1 MNHYSDSP
9 SILWYVDSV
18 THYYG
23 LYILKGW
30 MIHTDK
36 SIKSIEIDG
45 KDVITYRNPRE
56 DVKEVYPHAVNVN
69 EIGFELT
76 LEESQIHKPL
86 NVRLSNDT
94 TMKIES
100 VVKFLAF
107 HAKFNVGH
115 KNLIVVD
122 DFYENPDL
130 IRNYAMNN
138 LTYTTTNASR
148 GKRSKERFF
157 VEGTKEKL
165 ETILG
170 RKIVNWESEDYSN
183 GIFQYCTSY
192 DPVVIHADVQ
202 QFAGVIYLTP
212 DAPLETGTATYRS
225 KITGKKRFETGFD
238 EGSEET
244 FRGISKDFNYYD
256 RTQFEVVDK
265 VANVYNR
272 LVLWDAKAIHSAS
285 DYFGD
290 TIDNSRF
297 FQLFFF
303 DVE

>member
-1 MNHYSDSP
+1 MNHNSNSP
-9 SILWYVDSV
+9 AILWYIDSV
-18 THYYG
+18 TNYYG

-30 MIHTDK
+30 MIHSDK
-36 SIKSIEIDG
+36 NIKSIEIG
-45 KDVITYRNPRE
+45 GENLITYRNRRD
-56 DVKEVYPHAVNVN
+56 DVKEVYPYAVNVD
-69 EIGFELT
+69 EIGIELT
-76 LEESQIHKPL
+76 LDKSQIYEPL
-86 NVRLSNDT
+86 TVRLENNT

-100 VVKFLAF
+100 VIKFVAF
-107 HAKFNVGH
+107 HAKFNVGN

-130 IRNYAMNN
+130 IRNYAINN
-138 LTYTTTNASR
+138 LNFHTTNSSR

-165 ETILG
+165 ESILG
-170 RKIVNWESEDYSN
+170 RKIVNWESEEYSN

-192 DPVVIHADVQ
+192 DPVVIHADSQ
-202 QFAGVIYLTP
+202 QFAGVVYLTP

-225 KITGKKRFETGFD
+225 KVTGKKRFETGFD

-256 RTQFEVVDK
+256 RTQFEIIDK

-303 DVE
+303 DLE